1 MHALYRINRDASISI
16 ENGNDRSFILN
27 CRLLQIIGG
36 ALKFKMTYLLALLY
50 VMFS

>member
-1 MHALYRINRDASISI
+1 MHAVYRTNRETSVSI
-16 ENGNDRSFILN
+16 ENGNEQSFILN

-36 ALKFKMTYLLALLY
+36 ALKVKMTYLLPLLY